1 MVKEGGGGEWQNMFN
16 MWIRTA
22 FPKLDPEVGRKGWCQ
37 SKSEEAGSKSTFKTV
52 QWTVPDRKLAK
63 TLVKILADII
73 WSGSTSNL
81 C

>member
-1 MVKEGGGGEWQNMFN
+1 MVKERVGENMSD
-16 MWIRTA
+16 MRIRTA

-37 SKSEEAGSKSTFKTV
+37 SRGGVEAGSERTIKTV

-63 TLVKILADII
+63 TLVKIPADLI